1 MKTII
6 EDVNQKKG
14 KHVLKNEY
22 WESQGVAVERCHL
35 PWGDYI
41 AAPKVAVDTKQD
53 IVEITTNM
61 CGSMNEKRR
70 FREECKGAQAA
81 GCKLVFLIEDKR
93 YNQIG
98 DLYGEK
104 VWLHTGQIIP
114 GDQVARAMETM
125 AARYG
130 CEFRFCRPED
140 AGRIVEEILN
150 DE

>member
-1 MKTII
+1 MNTII

-14 KHVLKNEY
+14 KHALKNEY
-22 WESQGVAVERCHL
+22 WSSEGVDVIRCHL
-35 PWGDYI
+35 PFGDYI
-41 AAPKVAVDTKQD
+41 AAPSIAVDTKQD

-61 CGSMNEKRR
+61 CSGMGEKRR
-70 FREECKGAQAA
+70 FREECKKAQAA
-81 GCKLVFLIEDKR
+81 GCKLIFLIEDPR
-93 YNQIG
+93 YERIQ

-104 VWLHTGQIIP
+104 VWLHTGQVIM
-114 GDQVARAMETM
+114 GDQLATAMYTM

-140 AGRIVEEILN
+140 TGRVVMEILN